1 MYSCSSGGLFR
12 FVVGA
17 VVRGLAVGDSA
28 ADDDLRFFDVNLEED
43 VSPFVVNLLLLLLM
57 MMTMLFFVL
66 RYEICST
73 LDIRCTHLLYQYQ
86 ILVMKGTNDEKVV
99 CIWIYYI

>member
-43 VSPFVVNLLLLLLM
+43 VSPFCGEFAAAAAVDDDDDVVFCPAIRNLFNPRHKMHPSSLP
-57 MMTMLFFVL
+57 
-66 RYEICST
+66 ISNPC
-73 LDIRCTHLLYQYQ
+73 
-86 ILVMKGTNDEKVV
+86 DERHER
-99 CIWIYYI
+99 

>member
-43 VSPFVVNLLLLLLM
+43 VSPFCGEFAAAAVDDDDDVVFPAIRNLFNPRHKMHPSSLP
-57 MMTMLFFVL
+57 
-66 RYEICST
+66 ISNPC
-73 LDIRCTHLLYQYQ
+73 
-86 ILVMKGTNDEKVV
+86 DERHER
-99 CIWIYYI
+99 

>member
-12 FVVGA
+12 FVVDA

-43 VSPFVVNLLLLLLM
+43 VSPFCFLSAIRNLFNPRHKMHPSSLP
-57 MMTMLFFVL
+57 
-66 RYEICST
+66 ISNPC
-73 LDIRCTHLLYQYQ
+73 
-86 ILVMKGTNDEKVV
+86 DERHER
-99 CIWIYYI
+99 